1 MPQADVTDD
10 READPHGVPWVGY
23 PKHDRVADQLDLTC
37 VVGREQFAYEL
48 GELFGEVGGG
58 LVAVRLSH
66 RREPGKIGKQERVLV
81 SHPSLV
87 QAPGGDDELK

>member
-23 PKHDRVADQLDLTC
+23 PKHDRVADQLDLMC
-37 VVGREQFAYEL
+37 VVGREQLAYEL